1 MAGLFSEMFKELER
15 FGVRPNTII
24 SQNVVR
30 VELTADD
37 IAKIAFAG
45 VDERIKKY
53 MSVRIEDNKI
63 VFEVRLL

>member
-15 FGVRPNTII
+15 FGVRPNTIVN
-24 SQNVVR
+24 QNVVR

-45 VDERIKKY
+45 VDERVKKY